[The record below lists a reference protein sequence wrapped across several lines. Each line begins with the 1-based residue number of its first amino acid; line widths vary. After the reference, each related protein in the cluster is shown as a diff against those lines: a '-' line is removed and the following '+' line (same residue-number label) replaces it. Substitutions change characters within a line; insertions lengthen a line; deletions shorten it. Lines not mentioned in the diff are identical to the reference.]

1 MMTDVTNS
9 KKDWD
14 DFWYNSIEDYPAWT
28 NNRNPPINMDKV
40 TTKERK
46 SFDELY
52 KEYSSMSIPEQL
64 TNLKE
69 LGRDLVNKL
78 DGIIDQLD
86 TVLKDDSVGE
96 NDIDEVE
103 IQVDPITHKVVYNRD
118 KNEYNVIKRQG
129 R

>member
-1 MMTDVTNS
+1 MTDVTNS

>member
-1 MMTDVTNS
+1 MKDVTNS
-9 KKDWD
+9 PKDVH
-14 DFWYNSIEDYPAWT
+14 DFWYNSPDDWSDYVNLTTPNEGIKMT
-28 NNRNPPINMDKV
+28 
-40 TTKERK
+40 TTKRK

-52 KEYSSMSIPEQL
+52 NEYSSMSIPEQL